1 MSGRMVRYGVSLV
14 GMVRM
19 KVDEIPRIY
28 LVEGRGEDTLQN
40 WSDADFSQ
48 PQTWSIVRQAQ
59 VWQPPTDVF
68 EFPDRL
74 VVRVE
79 IAGMRDGV
87 FHVALHDRKLSIS
100 GTRTRVAQEH
110 SVLQYH
116 RMEIGY
122 GEFRV
127 EISLPWPVGR
137 NQTTAVYRDGFLSV
151 ELPQAPN
158 QQMYVVDVDQPLNTH
173 ELSDS
178 PVSSVPDMP
187 NASNPP
193 ALHTQKTDTSA

>member
-1 MSGRMVRYGVSLV
+1 
-14 GMVRM
+14 M
-19 KVDEIPRIY
+19 KVDEMPRIY
-28 LVEGRGEDTLQN
+28 LVESRGDDALLSP
-40 WSDADFSQ
+40 SDADFSQ
-48 PQTWSIVRQAQ
+48 PQTWSIVRQAH

-74 VVRVE
+74 IVRVE

-87 FHVALHDRKLSIS
+87 FQVALHDRRLSIS
-100 GTRTRVAQEH
+100 GTRTRLTQER
-110 SVLQYH
+110 SALQYH

-137 NQTTAVYRDGFLSV
+137 NQATAVYRDGFLSV

-158 QQMYVVDVDQPLNTH
+158 QQMYIVDVDQTLNPH
-173 ELSDS
+173 EASAPAAVSDR
-178 PVSSVPDMP
+178 PNSST
-187 NASNPP
+187 PP
-193 ALHTQKTDTSA
+193 TPHTQKTDTPA